1 MILKLIVIG
10 GLAMTLGMIFNPSV
24 MFVGMA
30 LFAIGCLL
38 AILDVLGT
46 HGNHESRG
54 LPSASRCIPRL

>member
-30 LFAIGCLL
+30 LFALGCLL
-38 AILDVLGT
+38 AVLDVLRIMG
-46 HGNHESRG
+46 
-54 LPSASRCIPRL
+54 